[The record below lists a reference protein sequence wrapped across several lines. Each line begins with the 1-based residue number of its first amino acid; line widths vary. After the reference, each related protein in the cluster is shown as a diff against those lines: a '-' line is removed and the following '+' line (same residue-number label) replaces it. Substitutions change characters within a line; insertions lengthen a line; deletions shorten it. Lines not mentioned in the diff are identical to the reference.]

1 MNDNTL
7 CIVEI
12 LNLNVTITTDG
23 KSLKDLML
31 LEFAGEIVLGDVI
44 LAETG
49 ELICG
54 NATTENPDGFMSGI
68 LENYLY
74 A

>member
-12 LNLNVTITTDG
+12 LNPNVTITTDG

-54 NATTENPDGFMSGI
+54 NSTTENPDGFIAEI